1 MITSDYSNKLIQ
13 ESISGA
19 KLMKSKQ
26 RRRLIQKCL
35 DYYQGS
41 STDQYIK
48 GRFSAKAFQ
57 EVPPSSFNITKRF
70 IDRMARIY
78 TLGAERNNG
87 KAYEQLT
94 ILKNSKMKHIEKMT
108 TLLGSVA
115 TQVIYKEW
123 EGVGYFDYQPIYAF
137 DVHMGEDPFHPEA
150 IQYPLVQNV
159 DDVGY
164 DSVETLKYAYWDD
177 TMYKVFDEDGKIL
190 EAFEHG
196 FNALPFIFTHREHQL
211 DSFFT
216 AGAEDIVNC
225 NELIN
230 ILMTEMDIGM
240 RFQMFSQAVIQGF
253 YSDDTIKRAGSDEVI
268 VLPEGSSY
276 NLVSPK
282 INMQDAIDLI
292 KTKLDLCAQNNHLY
306 VQFAQ
311 DGGETPSGVALKI
324 KDLSRYEDWQDD
336 LDLYKIYE
344 HKFYELERKIASLYN
359 INLPAKL
366 KINFAEPEYPMSVDD
381 QIKLEQ
387 HQITNNLTSEWKI
400 LQRHNKD
407 LSDKEAQD
415 IIEENRRIN
424 SANKK
429 DDSEGSRSILDKI
442 RQAPQT
448 VE

>member
-1 MITSDYSNKLIQ
+1 MITSDYSNKLILD
-13 ESISGA
+13 SISSA
-19 KLMKSKQ
+19 KMQKSKQ
-26 RRRLIQKCL
+26 RRRLVQKLL
-35 DYYQGS
+35 DYYEGS
-41 STDQYIK
+41 STDQYIQD
-48 GRFSAKAFQ
+48 RFSAKAFQ

-78 TLGAERNNG
+78 NMGAERNNG
-87 KAYEQLT
+87 KAYEKLSM
-94 ILKNSKMKHIEKMT
+94 LKDVKMKHIEKMT
-108 TLLGSVA
+108 TLLGTLA
-115 TQVIYKEW
+115 TQIIIKDHA
-123 EGVGYFDYQPIYAF
+123 GKSYFDYQPIYAF
-137 DVHMGEDPFHPEA
+137 DVHMGDDPFIPIA

-164 DSVETLKYAYWDD
+164 DSIQKCKYAYWDD
-177 TMYKVFDEDGKIL
+177 SMYKVFDEEGTIL
-190 EAFEHG
+190 EAYDHG
-196 FNALPFIFTHREHQL
+196 YGVMPFVFTHREHQL

-216 AGAEDIVNC
+216 AGAEDIINC
-225 NELIN
+225 NETIN
-230 ILMTEMDIGM
+230 ILMTEMDLGM

-253 YSDDTIKRAGSDEVI
+253 YTDDKIKRAGSDEVI

-324 KDLSRYEDWQDD
+324 KDLSRYEDWVDD

-344 HKFYELERKIASLYN
+344 HKFYKLEKQLASLYK
-359 INLPAKL
+359 IKLPDAL

-387 HQITNNLTSEWKI
+387 HQIINNLTSEWKI
-400 LQRHNKD
+400 LQKHNKD

-448 VE
+448 AE